1 MDKNCAKM
9 DKISCT
15 ILAAFILMSGTHFSY
30 RYDVGALVD
39 TMFQKVSA
47 ETYLPETSST
57 TQVALAAPT
66 PNDGSEEPLTTVTK
80 SIARNPFAVPAVVMP
95 VRTTYVSAEVNGRNT
110 NMNNNTSVQPKTPA
124 VPSAPILKGI
134 VQSGSKS
141 MAIIEYMGTSK
152 AYSVGQEVGGYTLES
167 IGSRSVSLGGE
178 QISIG
183 GNG

>member
-1 MDKNCAKM
+1 VYKNCAKM

-15 ILAAFILMSGTHFSY
+15 ILAAFILMSGAHFGY

-47 ETYLPETSST
+47 ETYLPATST
-57 TQVALAAPT
+57 TSPIALAAPVVA
-66 PNDGSEEPLTTVTK
+66 DDAKESSATVTK
-80 SIARNPFAVPAVVMP
+80 SIARNPFAVPAGALPINV
-95 VRTTYVSAEVNGRNT
+95 TYVPAAGTGSNIS
-110 NMNNNTSVQPKTPA
+110 MNKQASPQA
-124 VPSAPILKGI
+124 VHAAVSSPILQGI

-141 MAIIEYMGTSK
+141 MAIIEYMGTSR
-152 AYSVGQEVGGYTLES
+152 AYSLGQDVGGYTLES

-178 QISIG
+178 EISIG